1 MVRVVADVPQSGAA
15 DGVLGA
21 DSDAESEEEDDEAEE
36 EEDEE
41 SSEEEEDEV
50 SAEAEQ
56 PRATSQVLLTPFP
69 HSRLNFLPPTLPAF
83 LSSSLEIFRF
93 WPTMSR
99 NSVVGSE
106 RIY

>member
-36 EEDEE
+36 DEE

-56 PRATSQVLLTPFP
+56 PRATSQVLLPPSP